1 MELQLL
7 LEGKLNLC
15 YHLILK
21 LKLNSVALVR
31 NELYLPSD
39 RRLSAKLMPTF
50 VARVCHVVNVKDP
63 YGRILGFLD
72 RNRYSFFQV
81 APQLYSRG

>member
-1 MELQLL
+1 MIQ
-7 LEGKLNLC
+7 KTPRPDTA
-15 YHLILK
+15 
-21 LKLNSVALVR
+21 S
-31 NELYLPSD
+31 ELYRPRD
-39 RRLSAKLMPTF
+39 RRLSVKLVPTI
-50 VARVCHVVNVKDP
+50 ADRGCRVVSATDP